1 MKNFILFFFYIGLSQ
16 IFAQDYDIHFG
27 LIPIGARGIQ
37 SKIDATNI
45 GGFDDRFQSFR
56 PTFLTFFI
64 LGENDER
71 GAYANFRGIQNFS
84 HYVIRGK
91 NPKSYPHV
99 QYPGQRNTENSN
111 RIATDF
117 NMITHD
123 LYGYFWGDKL
133 KWGMGY
139 SFQWNADGVVLND
152 FEVNGYGYTSDV
164 LQGQQDYVYG
174 GYGLGSGVYR
184 TRFRY
189 YFGIG
194 PGIKT
199 SFADRRLQFA
209 LNTSLGPYS
218 GGGMMVAELV
228 GSFAFSERFGL
239 QFNLTRRRK
248 NFREFENLPS
258 VLVKTNELNFGLW
271 FKLKN

>member
-1 MKNFILFFFYIGLSQ
+1 MKKFIILYFFIGLSP
-16 IFAQDYDIHFG
+16 IFAQDYDLHSGF
-27 LIPIGARGIQ
+27 IPIGARGIQ
-37 SKIDATNI
+37 SNISETNI
-45 GGFDDRFQSFR
+45 GGFEDKFQSFR
-56 PTFLTFFI
+56 PTFFTYFI
-64 LGENDER
+64 LEENDVR
-71 GAYANFRGIQNFS
+71 GAYANFRGVQNFA
-84 HYVIRGK
+84 HYIIRGK
-91 NPKSYPHV
+91 NPKSFPNL

-133 KWGMGY
+133 KWGLGY
-139 SFQWNADGVVLND
+139 SFQWNADGLVLND
-152 FEVNGYGYTSDV
+152 FGVNGVTNDV
-164 LQGQQDYVYG
+164 LEGQQEYLYG

-184 TRFRY
+184 TRFRFY
-189 YFGIG
+189 TGIG
-194 PGIKT
+194 LGIKT

-228 GSFAFSERFGL
+228 GSFAFSERLGF

-248 NFREFENLPS
+248 NFKEFENLPS
-258 VLVKTNELNFGLW
+258 VLVKTNELNFGIW
-271 FKLKN
+271 FALKN